1 MSRRKGKVSE
11 SFAPWR
17 AERARFLSQTERERV
32 KHAMTCPSLVRQ
44 AWPWL
49 ENLLWPRMLY
59 HIASSSTLFWGS
71 VLFLDVFGWLAE
83 APEEA
88 STWPAFLLHNALHEW
103 KRSWWSLHIQ
113 DLEVE
118 EEHPTFALSEGG
130 GDCNFTICDRRW
142 PPGVFGCFW
151 VNVLE
156 WLRLVFC

>member
-11 SFAPWR
+11 SFAPWC

-88 STWPAFLLHNALHEW
+88 STCVFASQRVTWMEAFLM
-103 KRSWWSLHIQ
+103 KS
-113 DLEVE
+113 
-118 EEHPTFALSEGG
+118 PYPGPGG
-130 GDCNFTICDRRW
+130 GGGASNFRPIRRRRRLQFHNLW
-142 PPGVFGCFW
+142 PSLASRGLWMFLG
-151 VNVLE
+151 
-156 WLRLVFC
+156 